1 MTSCRVGLPFFWLI
15 HGNKEFK
22 CCASISWKTTV
33 LYCWRCIMLS
43 QVKPVCH
50 QVQAEKKII
59 YWITHKL
66 SKEQRGTIFLDT
78 NMISKYQCQAGEPKQ
93 PQDSC
98 AEKQKARK
106 IWKLSSSCHM
116 LVTCQSRKG
125 LWKDRTQPTLP
136 LHKAP
141 SFVFSIFKRYWECPS
156 LTVTALAWI
165 NTRKNLLRN
174 PIQCKALQSS
184 YKDYTVCLTGDAE
197 GAYEPSLTAFGEL
210 VSMRQL
216 LSAKGM
222 ASAQLIPLH
231 SSCAIHREGPCGRC
245 AGCSASGISFP
256 LHSSTCLQLRIV
268 YFLRNRKLWSELLEK
283 CWPCQALQDRQHA
296 LGNSECLIQG

>member
-1 MTSCRVGLPFFWLI
+1 M
-15 HGNKEFK
+15 
-22 CCASISWKTTV
+22 
-33 LYCWRCIMLS
+33 
-43 QVKPVCH
+43 
-50 QVQAEKKII
+50 
-59 YWITHKL
+59 
-66 SKEQRGTIFLDT
+66 
-78 NMISKYQCQAGEPKQ
+78 
-93 PQDSC
+93 
-98 AEKQKARK
+98 
-106 IWKLSSSCHM
+106 
-116 LVTCQSRKG
+116 
-125 LWKDRTQPTLP
+125 WKDRTQPTLP
-136 LHKAP
+136 LHKVP

-231 SSCAIHREGPCGRC
+231 SSCAIHREGPCSRC